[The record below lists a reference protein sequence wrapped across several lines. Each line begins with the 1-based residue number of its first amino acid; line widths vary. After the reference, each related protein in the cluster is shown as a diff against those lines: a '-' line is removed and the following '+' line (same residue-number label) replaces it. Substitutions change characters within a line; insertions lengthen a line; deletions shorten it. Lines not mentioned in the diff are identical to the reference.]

1 MNDIISFFSSHWL
14 IIALMAPM
22 FWSLVNIIDVYFVDG
37 IYKDEL
43 DGTIISGLFQIVPWL
58 VLVFLV
64 NIDFHS
70 IINFK
75 TPGNTWGSNNILILS
90 FIGGTIYILGIYF
103 YFKALFHYN
112 DAPLLQILAN
122 LTVIAVP
129 ILSFLIFKEKLPLL
143 RYTGMAITFVGA
155 IMLSFSPHLRK
166 RFSSKYIKIMLGAV
180 LLFSLSMILEDRAYN
195 LLGESYGKQGFWAGF
210 LFFNLGAFAGALLLA
225 FYFRRNPLP
234 TIRKYYKIF
243 FLGEGLYFS
252 GTLFFQRAIDA
263 APYVSYVVVI
273 ETFGPVFI
281 VFYSLIIMFLSPFIL
296 QRKSETIKRIYSEQ
310 LNGIWVKVFATV
322 IMAIGVYIISF

>member
-1 MNDIISFFSSHWL
+1 MNDILSFAGSHWL

-43 DGTIISGLFQIVPWL
+43 DGTIISGLFQMVPWL
-58 VLVFLV
+58 ILIFLV
-64 NIDFHS
+64 NIDFPS

-75 TPGNTWGSNNILILS
+75 TPGNTWGSSNILVLS

-112 DAPLLQILAN
+112 DAPFLQILAN
-122 LTVIAVP
+122 LTVIVVP
-129 ILSFLIFKEKLPLL
+129 ILSFLIFREKLPLF
-143 RYTGMAITFVGA
+143 RYTGMALTFIGA

-166 RFSSKYIKIMLGAV
+166 KFSIKYFKIMLGAV
-180 LLFSLSMILEDRAYN
+180 FLLSLSMILEDRAYN
-195 LLGESYGKQGFWAGF
+195 LLGESYGKQGFWVGF
-210 LFFNLGAFAGALLLA
+210 LFFNLGAFVGASLLA
-225 FYFRRNPLP
+225 FYFRRNPFP

-243 FLGEGLYFS
+243 FLGEGLYFF
-252 GTLFFQRAIDA
+252 GTLSFQRAIDA
-263 APYVSYVVVI
+263 APSVSYVAVI

-281 VFYSLIIMFLSPFIL
+281 MFYSLIIIFLSSIVF
-296 QRKSETIKRIYSEQ
+296 RGRSETLKRIYSEQ
-310 LNGIWVKVFATV
+310 IGGIWVKVFATV
-322 IMAIGVYIISF
+322 IMAAGVYIISF